1 MLILNRREGESIKIG
16 DDIEIE
22 IVSVSGNSVKIGI
35 SAPQEVSILR
45 KELYDSIISE
55 NINASM
61 VDLGIDL
68 GVDLRVN
75 LEKLSELKFSL
86 QPFEENINNKK

>member
-61 VDLGIDL
+61 VDLGVDL
-68 GVDLRVN
+68 GVDL
-75 LEKLSELKFSL
+75 EQLSELKFSL
-86 QPFEENINNKK
+86 QQSEENINNKK

>member
-55 NINASM
+55 NISASM
-61 VDLGIDL
+61 VNLG
-68 GVDLRVN
+68 VN

-86 QPFEENINNKK
+86 QPSEENINNKK

>member
-22 IVSVSGNSVKIGI
+22 IVSVNGNSVKIGI
-35 SAPQEVSILR
+35 NAPQEVSILR

-61 VDLGIDL
+61 VDLGVDL
-68 GVDLRVN
+68 GVD

-86 QPFEENINNKK
+86 QQSEENINKKK

>member
-22 IVSVSGNSVKIGI
+22 VVSVSGNSVKIGI
-35 SAPQEVSILR
+35 NAPQEVSILR

-55 NINASM
+55 NINA
-61 VDLGIDL
+61 
-68 GVDLRVN
+68 
-75 LEKLSELKFSL
+75 
-86 QPFEENINNKK
+86 

>member
-22 IVSVSGNSVKIGI
+22 VVSLSGSNVKIGI
-35 SAPQEVSILR
+35 NAPQEISILR

-55 NINASM
+55 NINASS
-61 VDLGIDL
+61 
-68 GVDLRVN
+68 VN
-75 LEKLSELKFSL
+75 LEKLSELKFVL
-86 QPFEENINNKK
+86 QSPEKNINDKK

>member
-35 SAPQEVSILR
+35 NAPQEVSILR

-55 NINASM
+55 NISASM
-61 VDLGIDL
+61 NDLEN
-68 GVDLRVN
+68 N
-75 LEKLSELKFSL
+75 LSKLSELKFAL
-86 QPFEENINNKK
+86 QPSEENINNKKKL

>member
-22 IVSVSGNSVKIGI
+22 IVSVNGNSVKIGI
-35 SAPQEVSILR
+35 NAPQEVSILR

-61 VDLGIDL
+61 VDLGVDL
-68 GVDLRVN
+68 GVD

-86 QPFEENINNKK
+86 QQSEENINNKK

>member
-22 IVSVSGNSVKIGI
+22 VVSVSGNSVKIGI
-35 SAPQEVSILR
+35 NAPQEVSILR

-61 VDLGIDL
+61 V
-68 GVDLRVN
+68 N
-75 LEKLSELKFSL
+75 LEGLSELKFAL
-86 QPFEENINNKK
+86 QPPEENINKNNKN